1 MKRQIL
7 LSAFVAISSFSF
19 AQSKTGFGI
28 KAGVVNAGIKGEA
41 ANSLNELVDYAN
53 GAITTNN
60 RTGFFAGANATI
72 PVSHTISIEP
82 GLYYSQKGYEMR
94 GELNIKGAEFIGAN
108 AKAQLTSHYV
118 DLPVLLKGDFNGF
131 QVFAGPQVSYLTK
144 ADLRTSAGVLGFN
157 VFNRKMD
164 ATEELNRWDAG
175 LKAGVGY
182 QFKNGFNI
190 SAAYDH
196 GLSKLDA
203 NKNFDAYN
211 RAVKVGVGFRF

>member
-118 DLPVLLKGDFNGF
+118 DLPVLLKGNFNGF

>member
-7 LSAFVAISSFSF
+7 LLASIAVSSFSF
-19 AQSKTGFGI
+19 AQSKTSFGI

-41 ANSLNELVDYAN
+41 ANSLNELIDYAN

-60 RTGFFAGANATI
+60 RTGFFAGVNAAI
-72 PVSHTISIEP
+72 PVANNISIEP

-94 GELNIKGAEFIGAN
+94 GELNVKGAEFIGAN

-131 QVFAGPQVSYLTK
+131 QVFAGPQVSYLTQ
-144 ADLRTSAGVLGFN
+144 ADLRTTAGVLGFN

-175 LKAGVGY
+175 IKAGVGY

-211 RAVKVGVGFRF
+211 RAIKVGVGFKF

>member
-1 MKRQIL
+1 MKRQFL
-7 LSAFVAISSFSF
+7 LLTSIVISSIAF

-28 KAGVVNAGIKGEA
+28 KAGGVNAGIKGEA
-41 ANSLNELVDYAN
+41 ANSLNKLIDYAN

-60 RTGFFAGANATI
+60 RTGFFAGINAAI
-72 PVSHTISIEP
+72 PVTTNISVEP

-108 AKAQLTSHYV
+108 AKAQLISHYV
-118 DLPVLLKGDFNGF
+118 DLPLLLKGDFNGF
-131 QVFAGPQVSYLTK
+131 QIFAGPQVSYLTK
-144 ADLRTSAGVLGFN
+144 ADLRTTAGVLGFN

-175 LKAGVGY
+175 IKAGVGY
-182 QFKNGFNI
+182 QFKNGFSI

-211 RAVKVGVGFRF
+211 RAIKVGVGFKF

>member
-7 LSAFVAISSFSF
+7 LLASIAISSFAF

-41 ANSLNELVDYAN
+41 ANSLNELIDYAN

-60 RTGFFAGANATI
+60 RTGFFAGVNAAI
-72 PVSHTISIEP
+72 PVATNLCIEP

-118 DLPVLLKGDFNGF
+118 DLPLLLKGDFNGF

-144 ADLRTSAGVLGFN
+144 ADLRTTAGVLGFN

-175 LKAGVGY
+175 IKAGVGY

-190 SAAYDH
+190 SASYDH

-211 RAVKVGVGFRF
+211 RAVKVGVGFKF

>member
-7 LSAFVAISSFSF
+7 LLASVAISSITF

-41 ANSLNELVDYAN
+41 ANSLNELIDYAN

-60 RTGFFAGANATI
+60 RTGFFAGVNAAI
-72 PVSHTISIEP
+72 PVATNISIEP

-118 DLPVLLKGDFNGF
+118 DLPLLLKGDFNGF
-131 QVFAGPQVSYLTK
+131 EIFAGPQVSYLTK
-144 ADLRTSAGVLGFN
+144 ADLRTTAGVLGFN

-175 LKAGVGY
+175 IKAGVGY

-211 RAVKVGVGFRF
+211 RAIKVGVGFKF